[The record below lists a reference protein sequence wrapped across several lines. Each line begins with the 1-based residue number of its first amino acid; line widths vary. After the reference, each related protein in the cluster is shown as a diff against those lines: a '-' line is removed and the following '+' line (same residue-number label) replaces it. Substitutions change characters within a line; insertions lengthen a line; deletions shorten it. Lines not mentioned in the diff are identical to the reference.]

1 MSSAEELANTKQE
14 VSFPTHI
21 RCLHA
26 LNLPFFVR
34 QYLSAA
40 TKKRALH
47 LSPNLTPRIPPPP
60 PLQLADVLELLADSP
75 DDEELLTLKSDLE
88 ELIALA
94 EDEDEAEAEA
104 EPTTS
109 APAPAPPAMALQ
121 VEEKTY
127 DRSAAAFLTGNS
139 VPPAGNDASDLLND
153 LEDST
158 PAPSETK
165 KPKSK
170 IKVDT
175 EFSIPQNLRLL
186 PTDTEETKLKKRKKV
201 KALKSKFKNIKS
213 EVVATSKAASW
224 QNFKSGGE
232 RTKCDERRAT
242 SEAMA
247 ARSEKRGGRS

>member
-14 VSFPTHI
+14 
-21 RCLHA
+21 
-26 LNLPFFVR
+26 
-34 QYLSAA
+34 
-40 TKKRALH
+40 
-47 LSPNLTPRIPPPP
+47 
-60 PLQLADVLELLADSP
+60 LADVLELLTDSP

-94 EDEDEAEAEA
+94 EDEDEAEAE
-104 EPTTS
+104 PTTS
-109 APAPAPPAMALQ
+109 APAPDPPTMALQ

-139 VPPAGNDASDLLND
+139 VSPAGNDASDLLND

-224 QNFKSGGE
+224 QNFKSGGS
-232 RTKCDERRAT
+232 KKK
-242 SEAMA
+242 
-247 ARSEKRGGRS
+247 KRKGLKQESMFKTGEGSGVGVSSLDVLNSREEGGEVNPKRFKY

>member
-1 MSSAEELANTKQE
+1 M
-14 VSFPTHI
+14 
-21 RCLHA
+21 RA

-47 LSPNLTPRIPPPP
+47 LSPNLTSRIPPPP
-60 PLQLADVLELLADSP
+60 LLQLADVLELLTDSP

-94 EDEDEAEAEA
+94 EDEDEAEAE
-104 EPTTS
+104 PTTS
-109 APAPAPPAMALQ
+109 APAPDPPTMALQ

-139 VPPAGNDASDLLND
+139 VSPAGNDASDLLND

-232 RTKCDERRAT
+232 RTRSDER
-242 SEAMA
+242 
-247 ARSEKRGGRS
+247 